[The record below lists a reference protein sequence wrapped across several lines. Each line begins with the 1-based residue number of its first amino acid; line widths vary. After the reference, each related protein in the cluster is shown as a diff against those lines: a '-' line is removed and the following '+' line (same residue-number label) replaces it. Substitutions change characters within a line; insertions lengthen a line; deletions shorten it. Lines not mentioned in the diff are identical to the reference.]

1 MKHHTVYSYLSCIS
15 VKFGA
20 GLDISSLSSSIG
32 TSVFCK
38 DYESVNESAKI
49 SFKTSNLIS
58 SLSPFTISCR
68 GFIVG
73 PVTSVGS
80 TALTRSVPVIGLP
93 LPIHGLRST
102 TFLHQQPSQELL

>member
-20 GLDISSLSSSIG
+20 GLDISSLSSSIE

-49 SFKTSNLIS
+49 
-58 SLSPFTISCR
+58 
-68 GFIVG
+68 
-73 PVTSVGS
+73 
-80 TALTRSVPVIGLP
+80 
-93 LPIHGLRST
+93 
-102 TFLHQQPSQELL
+102 